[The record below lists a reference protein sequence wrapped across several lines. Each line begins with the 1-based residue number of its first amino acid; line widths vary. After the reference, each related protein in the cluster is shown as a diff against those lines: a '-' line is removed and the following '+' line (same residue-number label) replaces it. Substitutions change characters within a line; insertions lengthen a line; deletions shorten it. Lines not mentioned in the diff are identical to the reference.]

1 MTAHQSAEV
10 PLHGG
15 FANRGLVVRVGDT
28 VRRPQRTTSAA
39 THALL
44 QHLQGVSFDGAPR
57 FLGVDSKGREVLS
70 YIPGDAVTPPY
81 PAWALTDP
89 ALVSVAELL
98 RRYHAAVATFDPGPY
113 RWPPS
118 PPPPYAGNLVSHND
132 PNLDNVVFRNGRAAA
147 FIDFDL
153 SSPGSVLWDIAAAAR
168 FWAPL
173 RIDAD
178 IADSRRGQSLRRFH
192 TFVNAYGIH
201 DFDPTQLVDA
211 VRVNHDWL
219 YAVVR
224 SGAEHGNPGFIDY
237 WRQACDRVNRT
248 RHWYAAN
255 QQPLA
260 DALAGRYDNWEQ
272 SGADAGPAGAAT
284 V

>member
-1 MTAHQSAEV
+1 
-10 PLHGG
+10 
-15 FANRGLVVRVGDT
+15 
-28 VRRPQRTTSAA
+28 
-39 THALL
+39 
-44 QHLQGVSFDGAPR
+44 
-57 FLGVDSKGREVLS
+57 LGVDSKGREVLS

-89 ALVSVAELL
+89 ALVSVAALL
-98 RRYHAAVATFDPGPY
+98 RRYHAAVATFDSGPY

-118 PPPPYAGNLVSHND
+118 PPSPYAGKLVSHND

-224 SGAEHGNPGFIDY
+224 SGAEHGNPGFVDY
-237 WRQACDRVNRT
+237 WGQACDVNRT
-248 RHWYAAN
+248 DTGTRRTSSSS
-255 QQPLA
+255 PT
-260 DALAGRYDNWEQ
+260 LAGRYDNWEQ
-272 SGADAGPAGAAT
+272 SEEEAGPAGTATAAVHGAQSDSIRVPRSAT
-284 V
+284 